1 MKKHSVFRF
10 FRTIHA
16 WGGAALA
23 LLMLLASISG
33 SILVWKNE
41 FVKQALVATDATFDA
56 TPAALATIADAVEAQ
71 YASNDIFQIQFPT
84 ADFPLTK
91 VTLAGDR
98 YAYLDTDGKL
108 LAQWTLNERWEEWLY
123 DLHHRLLL
131 GNTGLAIVGYCAMT
145 MILLLIAGVIA
156 FWPQRRGFLHGFWP
170 KDTARSSLQAAQ
182 RNIGIVE
189 VLPFLLTLT
198 TGAILAFPEQSQK
211 LLLEP
216 FRGEAYS
223 LDFAE
228 NLDTITGAGTGDWL
242 PAIERALAT
251 FPGSQIRTAQV
262 PNDYSPYRIIGLQQP
277 GVLNPTGVSK
287 VYIEATEGWMDIR
300 IDDQA
305 QLLSERLYNLAYP
318 LHTGR
323 FDNFFYRIFLTL
335 SGLAVAT
342 LSSLGLISFIK
353 QFKRQK

>member
-1 MKKHSVFRF
+1 MKQYKTFRF

-23 LLMLLASISG
+23 LLILLASVTG

-41 FVKQALVATDATFDA
+41 FVKMALVEPGMTFDTTPQAL
-56 TPAALATIADAVEAQ
+56 AALATSVQEQFAA
-71 YASNDIFQIQFPT
+71 NDIYLIQFPT
-84 ADFPLTK
+84 QEFPLAK
-91 VTLAGDR
+91 VTLADDR
-98 YAYLDTDGKL
+98 YAYLDTSGKIL
-108 LAQWTLNERWEEWLY
+108 DQWVLNERWEEWLY

-131 GNTGLAIVGYCAMT
+131 GNTGLTIVGYSAMT
-145 MILLLIAGVIA
+145 MILLLVAGIIT
-156 FWPQRRGFLHGFWP
+156 FWPMRRGFRHGFWP
-170 KDTARSSLQAAQ
+170 KNTARSSLQAAH

-189 VLPFLLTLT
+189 ALPFLLTLV

-251 FPGSQIRTAQV
+251 FPGSRIRTAQV
-262 PNDYSPYRIIGLQQP
+262 PNDYSPYRVIGLQQP
-277 GVLNPTGVSK
+277 GALNPTGASK

-323 FDNFFYRIFLTL
+323 FDNLLYKVLLTL
-335 SGLAVAT
+335 SGLLVAT

-353 QFKRQK
+353 QYTR